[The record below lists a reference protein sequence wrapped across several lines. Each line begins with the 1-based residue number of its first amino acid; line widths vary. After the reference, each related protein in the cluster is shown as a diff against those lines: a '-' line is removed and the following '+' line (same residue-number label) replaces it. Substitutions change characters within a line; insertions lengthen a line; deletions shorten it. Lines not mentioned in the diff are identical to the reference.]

1 MNDLGNKYR
10 YAERQAVF
18 GRLVCYLNPAS
29 LLLINQSITLG
40 NKYAERQAVWGRLVC
55 DLNISAKELIRC
67 KSYELGALVEKCLP
81 GEGEEDK
88 RVLLTP
94 DGLRLESLLL
104 LSVWND
110 LFRIWLRFLK
120 SYGFGSWSDPYLF
133 EACL

>member
-120 SYGFGSWSDPYLF
+120 CYGFGS
-133 EACL
+133 

>member
-1 MNDLGNKYR
+1 M
-10 YAERQAVF
+10 
-18 GRLVCYLNPAS
+18 
-29 LLLINQSITLG
+29 
-40 NKYAERQAVWGRLVC
+40 WGRLVC

-120 SYGFGSWSDPYLF
+120 SYGFGS
-133 EACL
+133 